1 MSQENVEIVG
11 EAYEVL
17 RRSGVEA
24 FSAYWAE
31 DIEWQTMRSD
41 GAAAGCATG
50 RAVRLEPL
58 EFFDAG
64 DDRVVI
70 YLRYG
75 GRSKRGGVQI
85 PPEYFAIVTRP
96 RRQDRACG
104 RVRHEARGP
113 RSCGAVGVVARR
125 ELIRSMPAE

>member
-31 DIEWQTMRSD
+31 DIEWQTMRSEWR
-41 GAAAGCATG
+41 GPAAGRRYLQELVALFDGFAT
-50 RAVRLEPL
+50 EPL
-58 EFFDAG
+58 ELFDAG

-70 YLRYG
+70 YLRYR

-85 PPEYFAIVTRP
+85 PPEYFAIVTRL
-96 RRQDRACG
+96 RDGKIAHAVEYGTKQ
-104 RVRHEARGP
+104 EALE
-113 RSCGAVGVVARR
+113 AVG
-125 ELIRSMPAE
+125 LAE